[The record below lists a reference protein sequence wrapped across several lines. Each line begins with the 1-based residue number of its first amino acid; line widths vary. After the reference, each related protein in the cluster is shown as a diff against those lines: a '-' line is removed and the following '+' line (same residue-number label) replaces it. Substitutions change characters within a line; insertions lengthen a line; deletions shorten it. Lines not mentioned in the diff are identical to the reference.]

1 MIEIHLPASKSIY
14 NRVSVLNAQ
23 NNFTSTLIAK
33 SLSLDSFILDEQLE
47 LLRSGTHQFNIGE
60 AGTSMRFMTA
70 FLASSEGGNFEL
82 TGNGRILE
90 RPIAP
95 LVNCLRELG
104 AEIYYAEK
112 DDFLPIYIK
121 GKKINGGQITIDG
134 SISSQFISALM
145 LVAPQFENGLIIHIS
160 NEVVSFPYIEMT
172 AKLLQGF
179 GVPVELSA
187 SKVHIPNHTID
198 LPMVY
203 FVESDWSSAAFWYE
217 ILILHPTIQQIKLK
231 NLVFSGLQG
240 DEIVANIFQE
250 LGVETIVQQNDI
262 IIRKKEAYFPEYV
275 EMDLVNAPD
284 LAPALVVTLALLK
297 IKSEIR
303 GLITLNKKESKR
315 IQVLKTELEKC
326 GVVVEATDDTIR
338 LLDFLEENPHHVLI
352 DVHNDH
358 RIEMAFAPLLFI
370 GNGNG
375 IEDAKSVAKSYP
387 GFWDEFNKI
396 LNNTQWED

>member
-1 MIEIHLPASKSIY
+1 MIEIQLPASKSIY
-14 NRVSVLNAQ
+14 NRVAILNAQ
-23 NNFTSTLIAK
+23 NNFVSTLIVNN
-33 SLSLDSFILDEQLE
+33 LSLDSSILEEQLDN
-47 LLRSGTHQFNIGE
+47 LRSGAYQVNIGE

-70 FLASSEGGNFEL
+70 MLACTEGNFEL
-82 TGNGRILE
+82 TGIGRILE

-95 LVNCLRELG
+95 LVNCLRSLG

-121 GKKINGGQITIDG
+121 GKKISGGEIVIDG

-145 LVAPQFENGLIIHIS
+145 LVAPQFQNGLTIRIS
-160 NEVVSFPYIEMT
+160 NEVVSFPYIKMT
-172 AKLLQGF
+172 AQLLQNF
-179 GVPVELSA
+179 GVPVELSK
-187 SKVHIPNHTID
+187 SSVSVPNHNLT
-198 LPMVY
+198 LPFIY
-203 FVESDWSSAAFWYE
+203 FVESDWSAAAFWYE

-231 NLVFSGLQG
+231 NLTFSGLQG
-240 DEIVANIFQE
+240 DEQVAKIFQE

-262 IIRKKEAYFPEYV
+262 VIRKKEAFFPEYF
-275 EMDLVNAPD
+275 EIDLMDVPD

-303 GLITLNKKESKR
+303 GLITLNKKESER
-315 IQVLKTELEKC
+315 IHVLKAELEKC
-326 GVVVEATDDTIR
+326 GVIVETTNDSIR
-338 LLDFLEENPHHVLI
+338 LLDFLEENPSQVLI

-358 RIEMAFAPLLFI
+358 RIEMAFAPLLFL
-370 GNGNG
+370 GSGNG

-387 GFWDEFNKI
+387 NFWEEFNKI